1 MSSHFEHGASG
12 DSSKIIGTLA
22 VEMVGEESKS
32 AHSAPVL
39 TDDEGCKYKIFVV
52 GDNQFENETLQEYI
66 GTRIS
71 VLGIWRNG
79 TLRVEPSGI
88 FSELEK
94 SGLCACGESSMA
106 GLLELA
112 RYAAEIEG
120 LSCSEELKDLLLAKA
135 ELIGLENFE
144 SMVDILLNQLSD
156 SGDHLTE
163 DA

>member
-1 MSSHFEHGASG
+1 MLSHFEHGASG

-22 VEMVGEESKS
+22 AEMVGEESKS

-79 TLRVEPSGI
+79 TLRVEPSDI
-88 FSELEK
+88 CSEPEK

-120 LSCSEELKDLLLAKA
+120 LPCSENLKGLLMAKA
-135 ELIGLENFE
+135 ELIGLEDFE
-144 SMVDILLNQLSD
+144 ALVDILLNQLSD
-156 SGDHLTE
+156 SSDPSSDG
-163 DA
+163 A